1 MSKKTKR
8 RKKLKKKVYI
18 ILFIIFILIVVCLCC
33 IFLKSNIFNK
43 NNEKHLVDK
52 YAKPV
57 KDNIVLYDKNRDKIG
72 SIQGGNEFRVNSNNN
87 SFLNI
92 TGTEFY
98 VLYKDISFIKKD
110 INDEHPNYIELGKEI
125 TTNNKFN
132 LIYGD
137 YKIEVN
143 KPYKFKVMFVDEE
156 NYYVKLAEKYYKISK
171 NDVSDVKDYKVKDKS
186 SNNIS
191 IINFI
196 NISDSCS
203 NYECYSV
210 EDTKKVLDYIKDS
223 KYYTI
228 SVEDFIKWNLGNIKL
243 KDKAV
248 LLMSSDNTE
257 IVNGI
262 NKEYSNMINIYTP
275 ESRFTYL
282 NNNSSNKPGSNLS
295 AISNY
300 NIYKS
305 TSLDEI
311 GRMLKGDN
319 VQSKFFDGEVATA
332 VPVVNY
338 HFFYDL
344 SKGQGDCRESIC
356 LEVTK
361 FRKQLDYLRDNG
373 YTALTMNQF
382 VNWIYGNI
390 DVPKKSVLITIDD
403 GAYGTGFHNHNNL
416 IPILE
421 EYKMHATLFLITGWW
436 GIDNYKSSYL
446 EIQSHT
452 NDMHNRG
459 SCGEVQLKCATY
471 QEIMNDL
478 SLSINTIGNND
489 TFCYPFYEYDDEAI
503 KALKDSGFKIAF
515 GGGNTKATRNSNKY
529 VVPRY
534 PIHDSTTLES
544 FIKKVS

>member
-1 MSKKTKR
+1 MTKRKRR
-8 RKKLKKKVYI
+8 RKKLKKKAYI
-18 ILFIIFILIVVCLCC
+18 IIILLFIIVCFSFVLIKVD
-33 IFLKSNIFNK
+33 IFK
-43 NNEKHLVDK
+43 NNNKKESLVDN
-52 YAKPV
+52 YVKPIE
-57 KDNIVLYDKNRDKIG
+57 DSINLYDKSHHKIG
-72 SIQGGNEFRVNSNNN
+72 SIQAGNEFRVNSNNN
-87 SFLNI
+87 SFLNV

-98 VLYKDISFIKKD
+98 VLYKDVSFLKLDKK
-110 INDEHPNYIELGKEI
+110 DEHPNYLELGKEI
-125 TTNNKFN
+125 TTKNKFN

-143 KPYKFKVMFVDEE
+143 KPFKFKVIFTDDD
-156 NYYVKLAEKYYKISK
+156 NYYVKLAEKYYKINK
-171 NDVSDVKDYKVKDKS
+171 NEVSEVNDYNVKDKS
-186 SNNIS
+186 SNEIS

-196 NISDSCS
+196 NISESCN

-210 EDTKKVLDYIKDS
+210 EDTKKVLDYIRKN
-223 KYYTI
+223 KYHAI
-228 SVEDFIKWNLGNIKL
+228 SVDDFNKWNFGNVRL
-243 KDKAV
+243 KENSV
-248 LLMSSDNTE
+248 LLMSSDNTD
-257 IVNGI
+257 IVNNI
-262 NKEYSNMINIYTP
+262 NKSYSNMLNIYTP
-275 ESRFTYL
+275 ESHFTYL

-300 NIYKS
+300 NVYKS
-305 TSLDEI
+305 TSLDDI
-311 GRMLKGDN
+311 KLMIKGDN
-319 VQSKFFDGEVATA
+319 VQSKFFDGDVATA
-332 VPVVNY
+332 VPVINY

-344 SKGQGDCRESIC
+344 SKGQTDCRESIC

-403 GAYGTGFHNHNNL
+403 GAYGTGFHNNNNL

-421 EYKMHATLFLITGWW
+421 EYKMHATLFLISGWW
-436 GIDNYKSSYL
+436 GTDNYKSSYL

-459 SCGEVQLKCATY
+459 GCGEVQLICASY
-471 QEIMNDL
+471 QEIMDDL
-478 SLSINTIGNND
+478 SLSVNAIGNND
-489 TFCYPFYEYDDEAI
+489 SFCYPFYEYDDEAI

-515 GGGNTKATRNSNKY
+515 GGGSTKATRNSNKY

-534 PIHDSTTLES
+534 PIHDSTTLER
-544 FIKKVS
+544 FIKMVS